1 METGFTET
9 RVPPDILG
17 HRGARGLRPENTW
30 PAFARAIELGVDALE
45 MDVVIA
51 GDGTVVVS
59 HEPWFSATL
68 CREPSGRPVRPFRR
82 YNLYRMTYAEIARFD
97 CGSRRH
103 PRFPQQ
109 EPVPAPKPRLEDVL
123 RRAEVYA
130 AELGRPPV
138 RYSIEIKSRPEWE
151 GKYQPDPETFVR
163 RVQAVV
169 AACGVTARTTL
180 MSFDVRVLQVARRL
194 FPELALSLLVEHHDR
209 RPLADQLARLGFVP
223 EVYGPDY
230 RLITAKLVAEVHAR
244 GMRLIPWTVNRVRD
258 MQRLLRLGVD
268 GLITDYP
275 DRALALLREA

>member
-1 METGFTET
+1 MLTGFTET
-9 RVPPDILG
+9 RAQPDIQG

-30 PAFARAIELGVDALE
+30 PAFARAIELGVTSLE

-68 CREPSGRPVRPFRR
+68 CREPSGRPVQLFRR
-82 YNLYRMTYAEIARFD
+82 YNLYRMTYEEIARFD

-103 PRFPQQ
+103 PRFPHQD
-109 EPVPAPKPRLEDVL
+109 PVPAPKPRLEEVL
-123 RRAEVYA
+123 RWAEAYA
-130 AELGRPPV
+130 AELGRSPV
-138 RYSIEIKSRPEWE
+138 RYSIEVKSRPEWE
-151 GKYQPDPETFVR
+151 GKYQPDPETFVG

-194 FPELALSLLVEHHDR
+194 FPELALSLLVERHDR
-209 RPLADQLARLGFVP
+209 QPLAEQLERLGFVP
-223 EVYGPDY
+223 DVYGPDY
-230 RLITAKLVAEVHAR
+230 RLVSVKLVAEVHAY

-275 DRALALLREA
+275 DRALALLRKT

>member
-1 METGFTET
+1 MEASVIET
-9 RVPPDILG
+9 RARPDILG

-68 CREPSGRPVRPFRR
+68 CREPSGRSVRPFRR